1 MKHSR
6 KDSEGAQR
14 PSHASGAGSEAG
26 ARERACGG
34 APGGKALR
42 TVFDPFDTDRFGNL
56 DANLRFIEGE
66 RLLQDGARVL
76 EIGSGRGTLLAE
88 LRRGGVRAVGIEP
101 NPSLAIDAIS
111 RQPAAPVAR
120 MSGDRLG
127 FADATFD
134 LVLSFDVFEHIA
146 DSDTHLDEVRR
157 VLKPGGV
164 YALQTPNKWTNS
176 VFETIR
182 WRSLTAWKQDHCALH
197 SLEELRRRLSARGF
211 EPWFADVPVV
221 NEFFR
226 EKLRRYV
233 GPVGPA
239 LLNVVNPDRWPM
251 KFRTNFY
258 VVARRIQ

>member
-1 MKHSR
+1 MPKS
-6 KDSEGAQR
+6 
-14 PSHASGAGSEAG
+14 
-26 ARERACGG
+26 
-34 APGGKALR
+34 
-42 TVFDPFDTDRFGNL
+42 VFDPFDTDRFGNL
-56 DANLRFIEGE
+56 DANIRFLETEHVLR
-66 RLLQDGARVL
+66 QDARVL

-88 LRRGGVRAVGIEP
+88 LRRRGVDAVGIEP
-101 NPSLAIDAIS
+101 NPSLAIDAV
-111 RQPAAPVAR
+111 RRETPLPVAR

-134 LVLSFDVFEHIA
+134 VVLSFDVFEHIA
-146 DSDTHLDEVRR
+146 DSDAHLAEVRR
-157 VLKPGGV
+157 VLRPGGI

-182 WRSLTAWKQDHCALH
+182 WRSFTAWKQDHCALH
-197 SLEELRRRLSARGF
+197 SLTGLRRRLEAHGF
-211 EPWFADVPVV
+211 TPTFADVPVV

-239 LLNVVNPDRWPM
+239 LLTVVNPDRWPL

-258 VVARRIQ
+258 VIARANERSE

>member
-1 MKHSR
+1 MPQS
-6 KDSEGAQR
+6 
-14 PSHASGAGSEAG
+14 
-26 ARERACGG
+26 
-34 APGGKALR
+34 
-42 TVFDPFDTDRFGNL
+42 VFDPFDTDRFGNL
-56 DANLRFIEGE
+56 DANLQFIESA
-66 RLLQDGARVL
+66 RLLRDGIHVL

-88 LRRGGVRAVGIEP
+88 LRRRGVSAVGIEP
-101 NPSLAIDAIS
+101 NPSLAIDAVR
-111 RQPAAPVAR
+111 RQPPAPVAR

-127 FADATFD
+127 FADRSFD

-146 DSDTHLDEVRR
+146 DSDTHLEEVRR
-157 VLKPGGV
+157 VLKSGGV

-197 SLEELRRRLSARGF
+197 SLEELRARLRSHGF
-211 EPWFADVPVV
+211 EPSFADVPVV

-226 EKLRRYV
+226 EKLGRYV

-239 LLNVVNPDRWPM
+239 LLKVINPDRWPM

-258 VVARRIQ
+258 VVATRRV